1 MTSTIRRF
9 FSDRSGREFALNLD
23 HVISLRHGPKPGTV
37 EATLVGSTMILR
49 GDFQE
54 VLAHIA
60 HGTAMTNPPGQAGGS
75 IPDDNVPDDVNR
87 NIG

>member
-23 HVISLRHGPKPGTV
+23 HVISLRQGSKPGTV
-37 EATLVGSTMILR
+37 EANLVGSTLILR
-49 GDFQE
+49 GDFHD
-54 VLAHIA
+54 VLTHVA
-60 HGTAMTNPPGQAGGS
+60 HGTAMTPPPGLAGGLNADED
-75 IPDDNVPDDVNR
+75 IQDDVNR